1 MERYYIIALGLF
13 GIVVLLTAWIPM
25 AFRRL
30 PLSLPIFCIAIG
42 ILVGQT
48 VFNPIDLLGSFDS
61 RHIIERMTE
70 FTVIV
75 ALMGAGLKID
85 RPVGLRSW
93 SLTWRLLG
101 VAMPLGIAAMAV
113 GASWILELGAASA
126 IPLAA
131 CLAPTDP
138 VLASDVQVGP
148 PQTGTEDEVR
158 FALTSEA
165 GLNDGL
171 SFPFVYLAIAIAL
184 SHEEPDWFS
193 HWLLL
198 DVVWRLFAGVLMG
211 WIIGKLLG
219 FATFHLPKGAA
230 LVRTGDGFVALGITC
245 LAYSSTE
252 LFHGYGFVAVFVAAL
267 SFRTVERH
275 HEFHK
280 ELHDF
285 SEQVERLMMMV
296 LLVCFGAAVSVGQL
310 VDELDWRL
318 VSFALFILLIVRP
331 AAGWL
336 SMPSTLPQE
345 ERAAIAIFGIRG
357 LGSLYYLAFATGMAH
372 FEEVGRLWSAVAL
385 IVLISI
391 LTHGLTVTPTM
402 RWLDRRRK
410 TACSGKQSEY
420 QAGQP
425 ELRPNGDQRDLP

>member
-1 MERYYIIALGLF
+1 MEHYHIALGLF
-13 GIVVLLTAWIPM
+13 GAVVLLTAWIPT

-30 PLSLPIFCIAIG
+30 PLSLPIFCIVIG
-42 ILVGQT
+42 MLVGQT
-48 VFNPIDLLGSFDS
+48 IFNPIAQLDSFNS
-61 RHIIERMTE
+61 RLVIERMTE

-85 RPVGLRSW
+85 RRVGLRSW
-93 SLTWRLLG
+93 ALTWRLLG
-101 VAMPLGIAAMAV
+101 LVMPLGIVVIAL
-113 GASWILELGAASA
+113 GATWILGLGAASA
-126 IPLAA
+126 ILLAA

-148 PQTGTEDEVR
+148 PETGTEDEVR

-184 SHEEPDWFS
+184 ASEEPDWFS
-193 HWLLL
+193 HWLLF
-198 DVVWRLFAGVLMG
+198 DVVWRLLAGIAMG

-219 FATFHLPKGAA
+219 LATFRLPREAA

-245 LAYSSTE
+245 IAYSLTE
-252 LFHGYGFVAVFVAAL
+252 LVHGYGFLAVFVAAL
-267 SFRTVERH
+267 SFRSIERH

-285 SEQVERLMMMV
+285 SEQIERLLMMV

-310 VDELDWRL
+310 IDELDWRL
-318 VSFALFILLIVRP
+318 VSFALFVLLIVRP
-331 AAGWL
+331 VFGWVCL
-336 SMPSTLPQE
+336 PSILPKG

-357 LGSLYYLAFATGMAH
+357 LGSIYYLAFATGAAD
-372 FEEVGRLWSAVAL
+372 FEGVGTLWSSVAL

-391 LTHGLTVTPTM
+391 VTHGLTVTPAM
-402 RWLDRRRK
+402 RWLDRQRR
-410 TACSGKQSEY
+410 TAPAGKQS
-420 QAGQP
+420 AVGNI
-425 ELRPNGDQRDLP
+425 LAK

>member
-1 MERYYIIALGLF
+1 MEHYHIALGLF
-13 GIVVLLTAWIPM
+13 GAVVLLTAWIPT

-30 PLSLPIFCIAIG
+30 PLSLPIFCIVIG
-42 ILVGQT
+42 MLVGQT
-48 VFNPIDLLGSFDS
+48 IFNPIAQLDSFNS
-61 RHIIERMTE
+61 RLVIERMTE

-85 RPVGLRSW
+85 RRVGLRSW
-93 SLTWRLLG
+93 ALTWRLLG
-101 VAMPLGIAAMAV
+101 LVMPLGIVVIAL
-113 GASWILELGAASA
+113 GATWILGLGAASA
-126 IPLAA
+126 ILLAA

-148 PQTGTEDEVR
+148 PETGTEDEVR

-184 SHEEPDWFS
+184 APEEPDWFS
-193 HWLLL
+193 HWLLF
-198 DVVWRLFAGVLMG
+198 DVVWRLLAGIAMG

-219 FATFHLPKGAA
+219 LATFRLPREAA

-245 LAYSSTE
+245 IAYSLTE
-252 LFHGYGFVAVFVAAL
+252 LVHGYGFLAVFVAAL
-267 SFRTVERH
+267 SFRSIERH

-285 SEQVERLMMMV
+285 SEQIERLLMMV

-310 VDELDWRL
+310 IDELDWRL
-318 VSFALFILLIVRP
+318 VSFALFVLLIVRP
-331 AAGWL
+331 VFGWVCL
-336 SMPSTLPQE
+336 PSILPKG

-357 LGSLYYLAFATGMAH
+357 LGSIYYLAFATGAAD
-372 FEEVGRLWSAVAL
+372 FEGVGTLWSSVAL

-391 LTHGLTVTPTM
+391 VTHGLTVTPAM
-402 RWLDRRRK
+402 RWLDRQRR
-410 TACSGKQSEY
+410 TAPAGKQS
-420 QAGQP
+420 AVGNI
-425 ELRPNGDQRDLP
+425 LAK

>member
-1 MERYYIIALGLF
+1 MEHYHIALGLF
-13 GIVVLLTAWIPM
+13 GAVVLLTAWIPT

-30 PLSLPIFCIAIG
+30 PLSLPIFCIVIG
-42 ILVGQT
+42 MLVGQT
-48 VFNPIDLLGSFDS
+48 IFNPIAQLDSFNS
-61 RHIIERMTE
+61 RLVIERMTE

-85 RPVGLRSW
+85 RRVGLRSW
-93 SLTWRLLG
+93 ALTWRLLG
-101 VAMPLGIAAMAV
+101 LVMPVGIVVIALGAT
-113 GASWILELGAASA
+113 WILGLGAASA
-126 IPLAA
+126 ILLAA

-148 PQTGTEDEVR
+148 PETGTEDEVR

-184 SHEEPDWFS
+184 APEEPDWFS
-193 HWLLL
+193 HWLLF
-198 DVVWRLFAGVLMG
+198 DVVWRLLAGIAMG

-219 FATFHLPKGAA
+219 LATFRLPREAA

-245 LAYSSTE
+245 IAYSLTE
-252 LFHGYGFVAVFVAAL
+252 LVHGYGFLAVFVAAL
-267 SFRTVERH
+267 SFRSIERH

-285 SEQVERLMMMV
+285 SEQIERLLMMV

-310 VDELDWRL
+310 IDELDWRL
-318 VSFALFILLIVRP
+318 VSFALFVLLIVRP
-331 AAGWL
+331 VFGWVCL
-336 SMPSTLPQE
+336 PSILPKG

-357 LGSLYYLAFATGMAH
+357 LGSIYYLAFATGAAD
-372 FEEVGRLWSAVAL
+372 FEGVGTLWSSVAL

-391 LTHGLTVTPTM
+391 VTHGLTVTPAM
-402 RWLDRRRK
+402 RWLDRQRT
-410 TACSGKQSEY
+410 TAPAGKQS
-420 QAGQP
+420 AVGNI
-425 ELRPNGDQRDLP
+425 LAK

>member
-1 MERYYIIALGLF
+1 MEHYHIALGLF
-13 GIVVLLTAWIPM
+13 GAVVLLTAWIPT

-30 PLSLPIFCIAIG
+30 PLSLPIFCIVIG
-42 ILVGQT
+42 MLVGQT
-48 VFNPIDLLGSFDS
+48 IFNPIAQLDSFNS
-61 RHIIERMTE
+61 RLVIERMTE

-85 RPVGLRSW
+85 RRVGLRSW
-93 SLTWRLLG
+93 ALTWRLLG
-101 VAMPLGIAAMAV
+101 LVMPLGIVVIAL
-113 GASWILELGAASA
+113 GATWILGLGAASA
-126 IPLAA
+126 ILLAA

-148 PQTGTEDEVR
+148 PETGTEDEVR

-184 SHEEPDWFS
+184 APEEPDWFS
-193 HWLLL
+193 HWLLF
-198 DVVWRLFAGVLMG
+198 DVVWRLLAGIAMG

-219 FATFHLPKGAA
+219 LATFRLPREAA

-245 LAYSSTE
+245 IAYSLTE
-252 LFHGYGFVAVFVAAL
+252 LVHGYGFLAVFVAAL
-267 SFRTVERH
+267 SFRSIERH

-285 SEQVERLMMMV
+285 SEQIERLLMMV

-310 VDELDWRL
+310 IDELDWRL
-318 VSFALFILLIVRP
+318 VSFALFVLLIVRP
-331 AAGWL
+331 VFGWVCL
-336 SMPSTLPQE
+336 PSILPKG

-357 LGSLYYLAFATGMAH
+357 LGSIYYLAFATGAAD
-372 FEEVGRLWSAVAL
+372 FEGVGTLWSSVAL

-391 LTHGLTVTPTM
+391 VTHGLTVTPAM
-402 RWLDRRRK
+402 RWLDRQRRP
-410 TACSGKQSEY
+410 APAGKQS
-420 QAGQP
+420 AVGNI
-425 ELRPNGDQRDLP
+425 LAK

>member
-1 MERYYIIALGLF
+1 MEHYHIALGLF
-13 GIVVLLTAWIPM
+13 GAVVLLTAWIPT

-30 PLSLPIFCIAIG
+30 PLSLPIFCIVIG
-42 ILVGQT
+42 MLVGQT
-48 VFNPIDLLGSFDS
+48 IFNPIAQLDSFNS
-61 RHIIERMTE
+61 RLVIERMTE

-85 RPVGLRSW
+85 RRVGLRSW
-93 SLTWRLLG
+93 ALTWRLLG
-101 VAMPLGIAAMAV
+101 LVMPLGIVVIAL
-113 GASWILELGAASA
+113 GATWILGLGAASA
-126 IPLAA
+126 ILLAA

-148 PQTGTEDEVR
+148 PETGTEDEVR

-184 SHEEPDWFS
+184 APEEPDWFS
-193 HWLLL
+193 HWLLF
-198 DVVWRLFAGVLMG
+198 DVAWRLLAGIAMG

-219 FATFHLPKGAA
+219 LATFRLPREAA

-245 LAYSSTE
+245 IAYSLTE
-252 LFHGYGFVAVFVAAL
+252 LVHGYGFLAVFVAAL
-267 SFRTVERH
+267 SFRSIERH

-285 SEQVERLMMMV
+285 SEQIERLLMMV

-310 VDELDWRL
+310 IDELDWRL
-318 VSFALFILLIVRP
+318 VSFALFVLLIVRP
-331 AAGWL
+331 VFGWVCL
-336 SMPSTLPQE
+336 PSILPKG

-357 LGSLYYLAFATGMAH
+357 LGSIYYLAFATGAAD
-372 FEEVGRLWSAVAL
+372 FEGVGTLWSSVAL

-391 LTHGLTVTPTM
+391 VTHGLTVTPAM
-402 RWLDRRRK
+402 RWLDRQRR
-410 TACSGKQSEY
+410 TAPAGKQS
-420 QAGQP
+420 AVGNI
-425 ELRPNGDQRDLP
+425 LAK

>member
-1 MERYYIIALGLF
+1 MEHYHIALGLF
-13 GIVVLLTAWIPM
+13 GAVVLLTAWIPT

-30 PLSLPIFCIAIG
+30 PLSLPIFCIVIG
-42 ILVGQT
+42 MLVGQT
-48 VFNPIDLLGSFDS
+48 IFNPIAQLDSFNS
-61 RHIIERMTE
+61 RLVIERMTE

-85 RPVGLRSW
+85 CRVGLRSW
-93 SLTWRLLG
+93 ALTWRLLG
-101 VAMPLGIAAMAV
+101 LVMPLGIVVIAL
-113 GASWILELGAASA
+113 GATWILGLGAASA
-126 IPLAA
+126 ILLAA

-148 PQTGTEDEVR
+148 PETGTEDEVR

-184 SHEEPDWFS
+184 APEEPDWFS
-193 HWLLL
+193 HWLLF
-198 DVVWRLFAGVLMG
+198 DVVWRLLAGIAMG

-219 FATFHLPKGAA
+219 LATFRLPREAA

-245 LAYSSTE
+245 IAYSLTE
-252 LFHGYGFVAVFVAAL
+252 LVHGYGFLAVFVAAL
-267 SFRTVERH
+267 SFRSIERH

-285 SEQVERLMMMV
+285 SEQIERLLMMV

-310 VDELDWRL
+310 IDELDWRL
-318 VSFALFILLIVRP
+318 VSFALFVLLIVRP
-331 AAGWL
+331 VFGWVCL
-336 SMPSTLPQE
+336 PSILPKG

-357 LGSLYYLAFATGMAH
+357 LGSIYYLAFATGAAD
-372 FEEVGRLWSAVAL
+372 FEGVGTLWSSVAL

-391 LTHGLTVTPTM
+391 VTHGLTVTPAM
-402 RWLDRRRK
+402 RWLDRQRR
-410 TACSGKQSEY
+410 TAPAGKQS
-420 QAGQP
+420 AVGNI
-425 ELRPNGDQRDLP
+425 LAK

>member
-1 MERYYIIALGLF
+1 MEHYHIALGLF
-13 GIVVLLTAWIPM
+13 GAVVLLTAWIPT

-30 PLSLPIFCIAIG
+30 PLSLPIFCIVIG
-42 ILVGQT
+42 MLVGQT
-48 VFNPIDLLGSFDS
+48 IFNPIAQLDSFNS
-61 RHIIERMTE
+61 RLVIERMTE

-85 RPVGLRSW
+85 RRVGLRSW
-93 SLTWRLLG
+93 ALTWRLLG
-101 VAMPLGIAAMAV
+101 LVMPLGIVVIAL
-113 GASWILELGAASA
+113 GATWLLGLGAASA
-126 IPLAA
+126 ILLAA

-148 PQTGTEDEVR
+148 PETGTEDEVR

-184 SHEEPDWFS
+184 APEEPDWFS
-193 HWLLL
+193 HWLLF
-198 DVVWRLFAGVLMG
+198 DVVWRLLAGIAMG

-219 FATFHLPKGAA
+219 LATFRLPREAA

-245 LAYSSTE
+245 IAYSLTE
-252 LFHGYGFVAVFVAAL
+252 LVHGYGFLAVFVAAL
-267 SFRTVERH
+267 SFRSIERH

-285 SEQVERLMMMV
+285 SEQIERLLMMV

-310 VDELDWRL
+310 IDELDWRL
-318 VSFALFILLIVRP
+318 VSFALFVLLIVRP
-331 AAGWL
+331 VFGWVCL
-336 SMPSTLPQE
+336 PSILPKG

-357 LGSLYYLAFATGMAH
+357 LGSIYYLAFATGAAD
-372 FEEVGRLWSAVAL
+372 FEGVGTLWSSVAL

-391 LTHGLTVTPTM
+391 VTHGLTVTPAM
-402 RWLDRRRK
+402 RWLDRQRR
-410 TACSGKQSEY
+410 TAPAGKQS
-420 QAGQP
+420 AVGNI
-425 ELRPNGDQRDLP
+425 LAK

>member
-1 MERYYIIALGLF
+1 MEHYHIALGLF
-13 GIVVLLTAWIPM
+13 GAVVLLTAWIPT

-30 PLSLPIFCIAIG
+30 PLSLPIFCIVIG
-42 ILVGQT
+42 MLVGQT
-48 VFNPIDLLGSFDS
+48 IFNPIAQLDSFNS
-61 RHIIERMTE
+61 RLVIERMTE

-75 ALMGAGLKID
+75 ALLGAGLKID
-85 RPVGLRSW
+85 RRVGLRSW
-93 SLTWRLLG
+93 ALTWRLLG
-101 VAMPLGIAAMAV
+101 LVMPLGIVVIAL
-113 GASWILELGAASA
+113 GATWILGLGAASA
-126 IPLAA
+126 ILLAA

-148 PQTGTEDEVR
+148 PETGTEDEVR

-184 SHEEPDWFS
+184 APEEPDWFS
-193 HWLLL
+193 HWLLF
-198 DVVWRLFAGVLMG
+198 DVVWRLLAGIAMG

-219 FATFHLPKGAA
+219 LATFRLPREAA

-245 LAYSSTE
+245 IAYSLTE
-252 LFHGYGFVAVFVAAL
+252 LVHGYGFLAVFVAAL
-267 SFRTVERH
+267 SFRSIERH

-285 SEQVERLMMMV
+285 SEQIERLLMMV

-310 VDELDWRL
+310 IDELDWRL
-318 VSFALFILLIVRP
+318 VSFALFVLLIVRP
-331 AAGWL
+331 VFGWVCL
-336 SMPSTLPQE
+336 PSILPKG

-357 LGSLYYLAFATGMAH
+357 LGSIYYLAFATGAAD
-372 FEEVGRLWSAVAL
+372 FEGVGTLWSSVAL

-391 LTHGLTVTPTM
+391 VTHGLTVTPAM
-402 RWLDRRRK
+402 RWLDRQRR
-410 TACSGKQSEY
+410 TAPAGKQS
-420 QAGQP
+420 AVGNI
-425 ELRPNGDQRDLP
+425 LAK

>member
-1 MERYYIIALGLF
+1 MEHYHIALGLF
-13 GIVVLLTAWIPM
+13 GAVVLLTAWIPT

-30 PLSLPIFCIAIG
+30 PLSLPIFCIVIG
-42 ILVGQT
+42 MLVGQT
-48 VFNPIDLLGSFDS
+48 IFNPIAQLDSFNS
-61 RHIIERMTE
+61 RLVIERMTE

-85 RPVGLRSW
+85 RRVGLRSW
-93 SLTWRLLG
+93 ALTWRLLG
-101 VAMPLGIAAMAV
+101 LVMPVGIVVIALGAT
-113 GASWILELGAASA
+113 WILGLGAASA
-126 IPLAA
+126 ILLAA

-148 PQTGTEDEVR
+148 PETGTEDEVR

-184 SHEEPDWFS
+184 APEEPDWFS
-193 HWLLL
+193 HWLLF
-198 DVVWRLFAGVLMG
+198 DVVWRLLAGIAMG

-219 FATFHLPKGAA
+219 LATFRLPREAA

-245 LAYSSTE
+245 IAYSLTE
-252 LFHGYGFVAVFVAAL
+252 LVHGYGFLAVFVAAL
-267 SFRTVERH
+267 SFRSIERH

-285 SEQVERLMMMV
+285 SEQIERLLMMV

-310 VDELDWRL
+310 IDELDWRL
-318 VSFALFILLIVRP
+318 VSFALFVLLIVRP
-331 AAGWL
+331 VFGWVCL
-336 SMPSTLPQE
+336 PSILPKG

-357 LGSLYYLAFATGMAH
+357 LGSIYYLAFATGAAD
-372 FEEVGRLWSAVAL
+372 FEGVGTLWSSVAL

-391 LTHGLTVTPTM
+391 VTHGLTVTPAM
-402 RWLDRRRK
+402 RWLDRQRR
-410 TACSGKQSEY
+410 TAPAGKQS
-420 QAGQP
+420 AVGNI
-425 ELRPNGDQRDLP
+425 LAK

>member
-1 MERYYIIALGLF
+1 MEHYHIALGLF
-13 GIVVLLTAWIPM
+13 GAVVLLTAWIPT

-30 PLSLPIFCIAIG
+30 PLSLPIFCIVIG
-42 ILVGQT
+42 MLVGQT
-48 VFNPIDLLGSFDS
+48 IFNPIAQLDSFNS
-61 RHIIERMTE
+61 RLVIERMTE

-85 RPVGLRSW
+85 RRVGLRSW
-93 SLTWRLLG
+93 ALTWRLLG
-101 VAMPLGIAAMAV
+101 LVMPLGIVVIAL
-113 GASWILELGAASA
+113 GATWILGLGAASA
-126 IPLAA
+126 ILLAA

-148 PQTGTEDEVR
+148 PETGTEDEVR

-184 SHEEPDWFS
+184 APEEPDWFS
-193 HWLLL
+193 HWLLF
-198 DVVWRLFAGVLMG
+198 DVVWRLLAGIAMG

-219 FATFHLPKGAA
+219 LATFRLPREAA

-245 LAYSSTE
+245 IAYSLTE
-252 LFHGYGFVAVFVAAL
+252 LVHGYGFLAVFVAAL
-267 SFRTVERH
+267 SFRSIERH

-285 SEQVERLMMMV
+285 SEQIERLLMMV

-310 VDELDWRL
+310 IDELDWRL
-318 VSFALFILLIVRP
+318 VSFALFVLLIVRP
-331 AAGWL
+331 VFGWVCL
-336 SMPSTLPQE
+336 PSILPKG

-357 LGSLYYLAFATGMAH
+357 LGSIYYLAFATGAAD
-372 FEEVGRLWSAVAL
+372 FEGVGTLWSSVAL

-391 LTHGLTVTPTM
+391 VTHGLTVTPAM
-402 RWLDRRRK
+402 RWLDRQRRI
-410 TACSGKQSEY
+410 APAGKQS
-420 QAGQP
+420 AVGNI
-425 ELRPNGDQRDLP
+425 LAK

>member
-1 MERYYIIALGLF
+1 MEHYHIALGLF
-13 GIVVLLTAWIPM
+13 GAVVLLTAWIPT

-30 PLSLPIFCIAIG
+30 PLSLPIFCIVIG
-42 ILVGQT
+42 MLVGQT
-48 VFNPIDLLGSFDS
+48 IFNPIAQLDSFNS
-61 RHIIERMTE
+61 RLVIERMTE

-85 RPVGLRSW
+85 RRVGLRSW
-93 SLTWRLLG
+93 ALTWRLLG
-101 VAMPLGIAAMAV
+101 LVMPLGIVVIAL
-113 GASWILELGAASA
+113 GATWILGLGAASA
-126 IPLAA
+126 ILLAA

-148 PQTGTEDEVR
+148 PETGTEDEVR

-184 SHEEPDWFS
+184 APEEPDWFS
-193 HWLLL
+193 HWLLF
-198 DVVWRLFAGVLMG
+198 DVVWRLLAGIAMG

-219 FATFHLPKGAA
+219 LATFRLPREAA

-245 LAYSSTE
+245 IAYSLTE
-252 LFHGYGFVAVFVAAL
+252 LVHGYGFLAVFVAAL
-267 SFRTVERH
+267 SFRSIERH

-285 SEQVERLMMMV
+285 SEQIERLLMMV

-310 VDELDWRL
+310 IDELDWRL
-318 VSFALFILLIVRP
+318 VSFALFVLLIVRP
-331 AAGWL
+331 VFGWVCL
-336 SMPSTLPQE
+336 PSILPKG

-357 LGSLYYLAFATGMAH
+357 LGSIYYLAFATGAAD
-372 FEEVGRLWSAVAL
+372 FEGVGTLWSSVAL

-391 LTHGLTVTPTM
+391 VTHGLTVTPAM
-402 RWLDRRRK
+402 RWLDRQRR
-410 TACSGKQSEY
+410 TAPAGKQSGVGNIL
-420 QAGQP
+420 AK
-425 ELRPNGDQRDLP
+425 

>member
-1 MERYYIIALGLF
+1 MEHYHIALGLF
-13 GIVVLLTAWIPM
+13 GAVVLLTAWIPT

-30 PLSLPIFCIAIG
+30 PLSLPIFCIVIG
-42 ILVGQT
+42 MLVGQT
-48 VFNPIDLLGSFDS
+48 IFNPIAQLDSFNS
-61 RHIIERMTE
+61 RLVIERMTE

-85 RPVGLRSW
+85 RRVGLRSW
-93 SLTWRLLG
+93 ALTWRLLG
-101 VAMPLGIAAMAV
+101 LVMPLGIVVIAL
-113 GASWILELGAASA
+113 GATWILGLGAASA
-126 IPLAA
+126 ILLAA

-148 PQTGTEDEVR
+148 PETGTEDEVR

-184 SHEEPDWFS
+184 APEEPDWFS
-193 HWLLL
+193 HWLLF
-198 DVVWRLFAGVLMG
+198 DVVWRLLAGIAMG

-219 FATFHLPKGAA
+219 LATFRLPREAA

-245 LAYSSTE
+245 IAYSLTE
-252 LFHGYGFVAVFVAAL
+252 LVHGYGFLAVFVAAL
-267 SFRTVERH
+267 SFRSIERH

-285 SEQVERLMMMV
+285 SEQIERLLMMV

-310 VDELDWRL
+310 IDELDWRL
-318 VSFALFILLIVRP
+318 VSFALFVLLIVRP
-331 AAGWL
+331 VFGWVCL
-336 SMPSTLPQE
+336 PSILPKG

-357 LGSLYYLAFATGMAH
+357 LGSIYYLAFATGAAD
-372 FEEVGRLWSAVAL
+372 FEGVGTLWSSVAL

-391 LTHGLTVTPTM
+391 VTHGLTVTPAM
-402 RWLDRRRK
+402 RWLDQQRR
-410 TACSGKQSEY
+410 TAPAGKQS
-420 QAGQP
+420 AVGNI
-425 ELRPNGDQRDLP
+425 LAK

>member
-1 MERYYIIALGLF
+1 MEHYHIALGLF
-13 GIVVLLTAWIPM
+13 GAVVLLTAWIPT

-30 PLSLPIFCIAIG
+30 PLSLPIFCIVIG
-42 ILVGQT
+42 MLVGQT
-48 VFNPIDLLGSFDS
+48 IFNPIAQLDSFNS
-61 RHIIERMTE
+61 RLVIERMTE

-85 RPVGLRSW
+85 RRVGLRSW
-93 SLTWRLLG
+93 ALTWRLLG
-101 VAMPLGIAAMAV
+101 LVMPLGIVVIAL
-113 GASWILELGAASA
+113 GSTWILGLGAASA
-126 IPLAA
+126 ILLAA

-148 PQTGTEDEVR
+148 PETGTEDEVR

-184 SHEEPDWFS
+184 APEEPDWFS
-193 HWLLL
+193 HWLLF
-198 DVVWRLFAGVLMG
+198 DVVWRLLAGIAMG

-219 FATFHLPKGAA
+219 LATFRLPREAA

-245 LAYSSTE
+245 IAYSLTE
-252 LFHGYGFVAVFVAAL
+252 LVHGYGFLAVFVAAL
-267 SFRTVERH
+267 SFRSIERH

-285 SEQVERLMMMV
+285 SEQIERLLMMV

-310 VDELDWRL
+310 IDELDWRL
-318 VSFALFILLIVRP
+318 VSFALFVLLIVRP
-331 AAGWL
+331 VFGWVCL
-336 SMPSTLPQE
+336 PSILPKG

-357 LGSLYYLAFATGMAH
+357 LGSIYYLAFATGAAD
-372 FEEVGRLWSAVAL
+372 FEGVGTLWSSVAL

-391 LTHGLTVTPTM
+391 VTHGLTVTPAM
-402 RWLDRRRK
+402 RWLDRQRR
-410 TACSGKQSEY
+410 TAPAGKQS
-420 QAGQP
+420 AVGNI
-425 ELRPNGDQRDLP
+425 LAK

>member
-1 MERYYIIALGLF
+1 MERYDITLGLF
-13 GIVVLLTAWIPM
+13 GLVILLTAWIPM

-42 ILVGQT
+42 ALVGHT
-48 VFNPIDLLGSFDS
+48 ILNPVAHLASFDS
-61 RHIIERMTE
+61 RLLIERMTE

-93 SLTWRLLG
+93 ALTWRLLG
-101 VAMPLGIAAMAV
+101 IAMPLGIAVMAA
-113 GASWILELGAASA
+113 GASWILGLGAASA
-126 IPLAA
+126 VLLAA

-184 SHEEPDWFS
+184 ASDQPDWFA
-193 HWLLL
+193 HWLLF
-198 DVVWRLFAGVLMG
+198 DVLWRLLAGVVMG
-211 WIIGKLLG
+211 WIIGKVLG
-219 FATFHLPKGAA
+219 FATFRLPKGAA
-230 LVRTGDGFVALGITC
+230 LVRTGDGFVALGVTC
-245 LAYSSTE
+245 LAYSLTE
-252 LFHGYGFVAVFVAAL
+252 LVHGYGFVAVFVAAL

-285 SEQVERLMMMV
+285 SEQIERLLMMV
-296 LLVCFGAAVSVGQL
+296 LLVCFGAAVSIGQFIA
-310 VDELDWRL
+310 ELDWR
-318 VSFALFILLIVRP
+318 VVAFALFVLAIARP
-331 AAGWL
+331 VTGWMSL
-336 SMPSTLPQE
+336 PSTLPKG

-357 LGSLYYLAFATGMAH
+357 LGSIYYLAFATGMAR
-372 FEEVGRLWSAVAL
+372 FEEAGVMWSAVAL

-391 LTHGLTVTPTM
+391 VTHGLTVTPAM
-402 RWLDRRRK
+402 RWLDRRRRIVGK
-410 TACSGKQSEY
+410 TMRVKS
-420 QAGQP
+420 
-425 ELRPNGDQRDLP
+425 

>member
-1 MERYYIIALGLF
+1 MEHYHIALGLF
-13 GIVVLLTAWIPM
+13 GAVVLLTAWIPT

-30 PLSLPIFCIAIG
+30 PLSLPIFCIVIG
-42 ILVGQT
+42 MLVGQT
-48 VFNPIDLLGSFDS
+48 IFNPIAQLDSFNS
-61 RHIIERMTE
+61 RLVIERMTE

-85 RPVGLRSW
+85 RRVGLRSW
-93 SLTWRLLG
+93 ALTWRLLG
-101 VAMPLGIAAMAV
+101 LVMPLGIVVIAL
-113 GASWILELGAASA
+113 GATWILGLGAASA
-126 IPLAA
+126 ILLAA

-148 PQTGTEDEVR
+148 PETGTEDEVR

-184 SHEEPDWFS
+184 APEEPDWFS
-193 HWLLL
+193 HWLLF
-198 DVVWRLFAGVLMG
+198 DVVWRLLAGIAMG

-219 FATFHLPKGAA
+219 LATFRLPREAA
-230 LVRTGDGFVALGITC
+230 LVRTGEGFVALGITC
-245 LAYSSTE
+245 IAYSLTE
-252 LFHGYGFVAVFVAAL
+252 LVHGYGFLAVFVAAL
-267 SFRTVERH
+267 SFRSIERH

-285 SEQVERLMMMV
+285 SEQIERLLMMV

-310 VDELDWRL
+310 IDELDWRL
-318 VSFALFILLIVRP
+318 VSFALFVLLIVRP
-331 AAGWL
+331 VFGWVCL
-336 SMPSTLPQE
+336 PSILPKG

-357 LGSLYYLAFATGMAH
+357 LGSIYYLAFATGAAD
-372 FEEVGRLWSAVAL
+372 FEGVGTLWSSVAL

-391 LTHGLTVTPTM
+391 VTHGLTVTPAM
-402 RWLDRRRK
+402 RWLDRQRR
-410 TACSGKQSEY
+410 TAPAGKQS
-420 QAGQP
+420 AVGNI
-425 ELRPNGDQRDLP
+425 LAK

>member
-1 MERYYIIALGLF
+1 MEHYHIALGLF
-13 GIVVLLTAWIPM
+13 GAVVLLTAWIPT

-30 PLSLPIFCIAIG
+30 PLSLPIFCIVIG
-42 ILVGQT
+42 MLVGQT
-48 VFNPIDLLGSFDS
+48 IFNPIAQLDSFNS
-61 RHIIERMTE
+61 RLVIERMTE

-85 RPVGLRSW
+85 RRVGLRSW
-93 SLTWRLLG
+93 ALTWRLLG
-101 VAMPLGIAAMAV
+101 LVMPLGIVVIAL
-113 GASWILELGAASA
+113 GATWILGLGAASA
-126 IPLAA
+126 ILLAA

-148 PQTGTEDEVR
+148 PETGTEDEVR

-184 SHEEPDWFS
+184 APEEPDWFS
-193 HWLLL
+193 HWLLF
-198 DVVWRLFAGVLMG
+198 DVVWRLLAGIAMG

-219 FATFHLPKGAA
+219 LATFRLPREAA

-245 LAYSSTE
+245 IAYSLTE
-252 LFHGYGFVAVFVAAL
+252 LVHGYGFLAVFVAAL
-267 SFRTVERH
+267 SFRSIERH

-285 SEQVERLMMMV
+285 SEQIERLLMMV

-310 VDELDWRL
+310 IDELDWRL
-318 VSFALFILLIVRP
+318 VSFALFVLLIVRP
-331 AAGWL
+331 VFGWVCL
-336 SMPSTLPQE
+336 PSILPKG

-357 LGSLYYLAFATGMAH
+357 LGSIYYLAFATGAAD
-372 FEEVGRLWSAVAL
+372 FEGVGTLWSSVAL

-391 LTHGLTVTPTM
+391 VTHGLTVTPAM
-402 RWLDRRRK
+402 RWLDRQRR
-410 TACSGKQSEY
+410 TAPAGKQSAEGNIL
-420 QAGQP
+420 AK
-425 ELRPNGDQRDLP
+425 

>member
-1 MERYYIIALGLF
+1 MEHYHIALGLF
-13 GIVVLLTAWIPM
+13 GAVVLLTAWIPT

-30 PLSLPIFCIAIG
+30 PLSLPIFCIVIG
-42 ILVGQT
+42 MLVGQT
-48 VFNPIDLLGSFDS
+48 IFNPIAQLDSFNS
-61 RHIIERMTE
+61 RLVIERMTE

-85 RPVGLRSW
+85 RRVGLRSW
-93 SLTWRLLG
+93 ALTWRLLG
-101 VAMPLGIAAMAV
+101 LVMPLGIVVIAL
-113 GASWILELGAASA
+113 GATWILGLGAASA
-126 IPLAA
+126 ILLAA

-148 PQTGTEDEVR
+148 PETGTEDEVR

-184 SHEEPDWFS
+184 APEEPDWFS
-193 HWLLL
+193 HWLLF
-198 DVVWRLFAGVLMG
+198 DVVWRLLAGIAMG

-219 FATFHLPKGAA
+219 LATFRLPREAA

-245 LAYSSTE
+245 IAYSLTE
-252 LFHGYGFVAVFVAAL
+252 LVHGYGFLAVFVAAL
-267 SFRTVERH
+267 SFRSIERH

-285 SEQVERLMMMV
+285 SEQIERLLMMV

-310 VDELDWRL
+310 IDELDWRL
-318 VSFALFILLIVRP
+318 VSFALFVLLIVRP
-331 AAGWL
+331 VFGWVCL
-336 SMPSTLPQE
+336 PSILPKG

-357 LGSLYYLAFATGMAH
+357 LGSIYYLAFATGAAD
-372 FEEVGRLWSAVAL
+372 FEGVGTLWSSVAL

-391 LTHGLTVTPTM
+391 VTHGLTVTPAM
-402 RWLDRRRK
+402 RWLDRQRRS
-410 TACSGKQSEY
+410 APAGKQS
-420 QAGQP
+420 AVGNI
-425 ELRPNGDQRDLP
+425 LAK